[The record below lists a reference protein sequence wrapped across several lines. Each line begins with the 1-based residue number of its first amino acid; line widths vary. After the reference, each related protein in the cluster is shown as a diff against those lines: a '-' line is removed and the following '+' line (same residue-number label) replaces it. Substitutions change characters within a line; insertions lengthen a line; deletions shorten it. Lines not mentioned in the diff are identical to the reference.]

1 VARLRG
7 EPLHELL
14 EACNSN
20 ACQFFGLH

>member
-7 EPLHELL
+7 QPLHELL